1 MRRQVK
7 HSPRLEGSVAPPGDK
22 SISHR
27 SAIFNAIAN
36 GSATVLNYS
45 PGADCA
51 STVRCLR
58 ALGTHITLGKNDPT
72 TLTIEGTGGKL
83 KEPDQVLNCGNS
95 GTTMRL
101 MSGVLAAQPFLSI
114 LTGDDSLRSR
124 PMERILT
131 PLRLMGATV
140 QGRDNGKLAP
150 LVFHGGNLHGIEYPM
165 PVASAQLKSSIMLAA
180 LFADGPTTVHEP
192 FHSRDHTEQMFSAM
206 GVQVQKHGRSV
217 TVQPGTLHAADIRV
231 PGDIS
236 SAAFWLVAAAAHPNA
251 RLRITGVGLNPTRT
265 GVLDVLRSMG
275 ARIRVSEGPAE
286 GGEPTGEIVVESS
299 ELRATDLIAGEMIPI
314 VQDEIPVLAVA
325 ACFAHGTTIIRDAEE
340 LRVKE
345 SDRIRTTVRELTRM
359 GARIEELPDGMAIHG
374 PTPLHAANC
383 RTYSDHRLVMALA
396 IAGLLA
402 DGETVIDGAEHADIS
417 YPGFWAALKHLTG
430 GGADL

>member
-1 MRRQVK
+1 
-7 HSPRLEGSVAPPGDK
+7 VAPPGDK

-27 SAIFNAIAN
+27 SAIFNAIAS

-45 PGADCA
+45 PGGDCA

-58 ALGTHITLGKNDPT
+58 ALGAKIAVGKNDPT
-72 TLTIEGTGGKL
+72 TLSIEGTGGKL

-150 LVFHGGNLHGIEYPM
+150 LVFRGGNLHGIDYHM
-165 PVASAQLKSSIMLAA
+165 PVASAQLKSSIMLAS

-192 FHSRDHTEQMFSAM
+192 FHSRDHTEQMFGAM
-206 GVQVQKHGRSV
+206 GVQVRKHGRSV
-217 TVQPGTLHAADIRV
+217 TVQPGTLQAADIRV

-275 ARIRVSEGPAE
+275 ARIRVSDGPAE

-299 ELRATDLIAGEMIPI
+299 ELHATELIAGEMIPI

-345 SDRIRTTVRELTRM
+345 SDRIRTTVRELSRM

-383 RTYSDHRLVMALA
+383 RTYGDHRLVMALA
-396 IAGLLA
+396 VAGLLA

-417 YPGFWAALKHLTG
+417 YPGFWASLEQLTG